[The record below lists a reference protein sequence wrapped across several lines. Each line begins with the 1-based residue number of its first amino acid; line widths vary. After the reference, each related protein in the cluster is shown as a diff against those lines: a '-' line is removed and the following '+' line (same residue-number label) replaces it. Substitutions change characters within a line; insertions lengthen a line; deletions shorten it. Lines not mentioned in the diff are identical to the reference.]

1 MHHPKLYKTFHFEHH
16 KSLNPTP
23 YTAYSFNWKES
34 MVESAYFPIVIMIVP
49 LHPIAITNFLVQAV
63 MINVIGH
70 LGYEIFPKFW
80 AKLKIFNTVTHHQMH
95 HQTANYNFALYFT
108 FWDRV
113 FGTLHPNYEEVFDVV
128 TDTDRSEQTMLD
140 LRQLSDKIDKE
151 KEYNKEPIE
160 SENHPRNR

>member
-1 MHHPKLYKTFHFEHH
+1 
-16 KSLNPTP
+16 
-23 YTAYSFNWKES
+23 

-80 AKLKIFNTVTHHQMH
+80 VKLKIFNTVTHHQMH

-108 FWDRV
+108 LWDRV

-151 KEYNKEPIE
+151 KVHNKEPIQ
-160 SENHPRNR
+160 SEEIIAETAEQAV